1 MSELEGGGCSAKS
14 PFALQVLGDSMEPEF
29 RDGAVIIVDPNV
41 PEFDGAYVV
50 CDHNG
55 ETTLRQFTIRGGRRM
70 LVALNERY
78 PAEEINQSYLLRGVV
93 TQQAR
98 NRRLGLKRAKHYEPQ
113 PPASATVTLNAR
125 SLI

>member
-1 MSELEGGGCSAKS
+1 MSEFDPTSEGGCSAKA
-14 PFALQVLGDSMEPEF
+14 PYALQVLGDSMEPEF
-29 RDGAVIIVDPNV
+29 ADGAVIIIDPNV

-55 ETTLRQFTIRGGRRM
+55 ETTFRQLVIRSSGRY

-78 PAEEINQSYLLRGVV
+78 PAEIVNDTFSLRGVV

-98 NRRLGLKRAKHYEPQ
+98 NRRRGLKRAKHYLPE
-113 PPASATVTLNAR
+113 
-125 SLI
+125 